1 MLNHDDDTDGD
12 DDDYGD
18 DADDGDDDGDVNFQ
32 FVFDMFVLKWP
43 FRVITLFLLIRF
55 CVSMSY
61 ITCCLCICWCFA
73 VSSFCWIFNLGFH
86 VFAVFSITYS
96 CLPNV
101 WCSSPHPAELLKKRR
116 ASKNTWVEGWRV
128 RWRCKARMLE
138 TRTSRILDRGFKR
151 SRQRDPTK
159 RHHSRVLNELTQ
171 WRTKEIM

>member
-86 VFAVFSITYS
+86 VFAVFLLHVPVFQMFDAHPLIQ
-96 CLPNV
+96 PN
-101 WCSSPHPAELLKKRR
+101 SLKKGEHR
-116 ASKNTWVEGWRV
+116 
-128 RWRCKARMLE
+128 
-138 TRTSRILDRGFKR
+138 RILGSKGDVWDGVAKRGCSKLELHG
-151 SRQRDPTK
+151 SLTE
-159 RHHSRVLNELTQ
+159 VLRGPGSGTPPNGTILVFLTNSLSDGL
-171 WRTKEIM
+171 KK